1 MSNSIEEESQHMDEI
16 EFKEQKEIEKAISV
30 DDPISTRN
38 TKDIILVSKGTTI
51 QEVIEKFQQKNLLMC
66 TIVSIN

>member
-30 DDPISTRN
+30 DDQLAR
-38 TKDIILVSKGTTI
+38 
-51 QEVIEKFQQKNLLMC
+51 
-66 TIVSIN
+66 